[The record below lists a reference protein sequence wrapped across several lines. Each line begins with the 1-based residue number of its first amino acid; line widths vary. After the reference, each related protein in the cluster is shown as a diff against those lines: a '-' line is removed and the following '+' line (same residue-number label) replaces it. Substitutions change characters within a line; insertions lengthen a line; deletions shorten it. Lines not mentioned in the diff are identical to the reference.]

1 MKQKRLGQSIVE
13 MAMIVP
19 LFFIFIAGIIDGGYY
34 VYTYT
39 ELENAARRGSEWAY
53 TSPPTTIPMVDDNT
67 GDKCALLIKDEVR
80 RHVFFS
86 NLTLDNITVSYPDP
100 AQQRRD
106 VGVPIQ
112 VGVKYTANWLTPL
125 GTWIFGPNIKFDF
138 SSRRTIVNIT
148 PPADM
153 NDGCT

>member
-1 MKQKRLGQSIVE
+1 MVE
-13 MAMIVP
+13 MAMVVP
-19 LFFIFIAGIIDGGYY
+19 LLLLFFAAIIDGGYY

-53 TSPPTTIPMVDDNT
+53 TSPPTTIPMIDDNT
-67 GDKCALLIKDEVR
+67 GDKCALMIKKQV
-80 RHVFFS
+80 
-86 NLTLDNITVSYPDP
+86 LDHIILSDLQLANITVTYPDP
-100 AQQRRD
+100 TKQRRD

-112 VGVKYTANWLTPL
+112 VQVDYTGHWLTPL
-125 GTWIFGPNIKFDF
+125 GSRIFGPNIKFSF
-138 SSRRTIVNIT
+138 ASRRTIVNIT